1 MDLFGAATMGV
12 DPQTGS
18 YLTKEQRV
26 AMFRASRGM
35 GGGSRRAG
43 GPARP
48 SVNPQSSIVAVKN
61 NGAIIEKLQNS
72 YQETA
77 STISEQVVQ
86 NKKNIQALFSDV
98 IDARKRK
105 IASDKKEVELL
116 RRNRAERL
124 RNIRE
129 GLLDGLS
136 TAAAGVAQVGQKAID
151 KAMKPVKNF
160 FDKLRTAFGLL
171 LGAWAIDNLPE
182 IMGALQRFTENLPTF
197 EEFIKND
204 LTRIR
209 GVWSL
214 LDDKLSSLK
223 KLVAK
228 IGKTALKFGKDIVDG
243 GLRIGK
249 KVFGKIATF
258 LDDILQRG
266 VRALAGFLGRA
277 AGNVAD
283 ALGTAPRPSG
293 AGGALNR
300 AQQGGGR
307 SAMGN
312 TRRLARARTAALPGT
327 AQGGSNSLGKLFSK
341 FTDFGRNAL
350 DKTRES
356 LSRAT
361 GSIGDK
367 LKEFAGSKPRPLAEK
382 VGWLERALEPLSKKF
397 PQLAGGISKATGGI
411 KQILRRIPL
420 LGFGIDLALNKGVEG
435 QDWTQAIIRAL
446 GSSIVGGVSAA
457 VGAKVGGGAGA
468 IVGTAVFPGIG
479 TLIGGGIGA
488 ALGAIIA
495 GIGGGYLGDQAGAKV
510 FEMGGGELTDPAE
523 RKGGSVI
530 KALNSALDMS
540 GSDVLNASTAPAAE
554 NSEGLRR
561 PDFTASGST
570 PSGMDLSKAYGSNT
584 TFIELPGTVQDLR
597 QPQQPQQREDE
608 ESRQA
613 ITLPS
618 YPTQDSD
625 MDSYRIFASQMY
637 QLVTPNN

>member
-18 YLTKEQRV
+18 YLTREQRV

-48 SVNPQSSIVAVKN
+48 GVSPQSSIVAVKN

-98 IDARKRK
+98 IEARKRK

-136 TAAAGVAQVGQKAID
+136 TAAAGVAQVGGKAID

-182 IMGALQRFTENLPTF
+182 IFGALKRFTENLPTL
-197 EEFIKND
+197 EEFVKND

-214 LDDKLSSLK
+214 LDDKLKSLK
-223 KLVAK
+223 TLVVK
-228 IGKTALKFGKDIVDG
+228 IGRTALKFGKDIVDD

-266 VRALAGFLGRA
+266 LRVLSGFLGRA
-277 AGNVAD
+277 VDGISS
-283 ALGTAPRPSG
+283 ALGNSSRPSR
-293 AGGALNR
+293 AGGSVTRATQCTGRNAAGANR
-300 AQQGGGR
+300 MMARVRTPSLPGSASGGG
-307 SAMGN
+307 
-312 TRRLARARTAALPGT
+312 
-327 AQGGSNSLGKLFSK
+327 NSLGKLFSK

-361 GSIGDK
+361 GSIGSK
-367 LKEFAGSKPRPLAEK
+367 LKEFAGSKPRSLSDR
-382 VGWLERALEPLSKKF
+382 VGWLQRALEPLSQKF
-397 PQLAGGISKATGGI
+397 PQLAGGIAKAAKNI
-411 KQILRRIPL
+411 RPLLRAIPL
-420 LGFGIDLALNKGVEG
+420 LGFGIDLALNKAIEG
-435 QDWTQAIIRAL
+435 QDWTQAIIRSL

-495 GIGGGYLGDQAGAKV
+495 GIGGGYLGDQAGAKI
-510 FEMGGGELTDPAE
+510 FEMGGGEITDPAE

-530 KALNSALDMS
+530 KAINSALDMT

-584 TFIELPGTVQDLR
+584 TFIDIPGTVQDIR
-597 QPQQPQQREDE
+597 QPEQAQQE
-608 ESRQA
+608 ERA
-613 ITLPS
+613 PGEAVTLPS

-625 MDSYRIFASQMY
+625 MNGYRLFASDMY
-637 QLVTPNN
+637 QLVIPNK